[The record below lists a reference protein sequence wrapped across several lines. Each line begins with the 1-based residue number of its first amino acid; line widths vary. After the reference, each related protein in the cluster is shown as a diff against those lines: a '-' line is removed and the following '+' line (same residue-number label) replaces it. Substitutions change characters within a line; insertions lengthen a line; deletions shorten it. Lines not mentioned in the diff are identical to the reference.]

1 MALWDV
7 AVKLERQPLATLS
20 AERYGGGEPG
30 QKVAV
35 YTAGGYYHGSK
46 SLDALREEMRG
57 YLAQG
62 FTTVKMKIGGVTLGE
77 DMKRVEA
84 VLDLVGDPARLA
96 VDANGRFNLRDALSY
111 AEALEPYGLR
121 WFEEAGDSL
130 DYALQAAL
138 SEAYAPPLA
147 TGENLFSHQD
157 VRNLLRYACL
167 RPDRDVLQMDPVL
180 SYGLVEY
187 LKMLGVLSQHGW
199 PRARCV
205 PHGGHAFALHIAAGL
220 GLGGNEAYP
229 EVFAPF
235 GSFPEST
242 PVENGVVSLTD
253 APGIGFEANER
264 LYDLFTRTFEART
277 QREARPVKVGSI

>member
-1 MALWDV
+1 M
-7 AVKLERQPLATLS
+7 
-20 AERYGGGEPG
+20 
-30 QKVAV
+30 
-35 YTAGGYYHGSK
+35 
-46 SLDALREEMRG
+46 
-57 YLAQG
+57 
-62 FTTVKMKIGGVTLGE
+62 
-77 DMKRVEA
+77 
-84 VLDLVGDPARLA
+84 
-96 VDANGRFNLRDALSY
+96 
-111 AEALEPYGLR
+111 EALEPYGLR

-205 PHGGHAFALHIAAGL
+205 SHGGHAFALHIAAGL
-220 GLGGNEAYP
+220 GLGGNEADP

-277 QREARPVKVGSI
+277 QREARPVKVGST